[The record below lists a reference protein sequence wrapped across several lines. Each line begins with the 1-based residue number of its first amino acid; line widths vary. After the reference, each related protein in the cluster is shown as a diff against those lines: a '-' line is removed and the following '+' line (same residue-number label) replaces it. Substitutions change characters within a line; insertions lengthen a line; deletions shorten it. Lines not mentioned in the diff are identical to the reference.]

1 MANPLFSSIQFIY
14 SCVLVF
20 TTGVLMKNEMM
31 MICASL
37 DSASFADQ
45 VLMQKMKKQ
54 IEKKCSIIYLAHF
67 LQTLVWS
74 TLKYAM

>member
-1 MANPLFSSIQFIY
+1 
-14 SCVLVF
+14 
-20 TTGVLMKNEMM
+20 MKNEMM

-45 VLMQKMKKQ
+45 VGLLMQKMKKQ